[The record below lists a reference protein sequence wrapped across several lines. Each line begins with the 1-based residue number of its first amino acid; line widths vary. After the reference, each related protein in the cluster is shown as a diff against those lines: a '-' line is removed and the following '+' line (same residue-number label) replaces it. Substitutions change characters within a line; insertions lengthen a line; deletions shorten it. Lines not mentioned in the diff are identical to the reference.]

1 MRGEGGAQGRDASP
15 PRAFCRRPS
24 RRSAGVEA
32 YRSRANFNTVVE
44 SLNEAL
50 PVPEAARL
58 ARPAVFELT
67 SRGFTLAKSLSK
79 LDGAPGRLPPLVEGG
94 VAAPKLQ
101 SSDPLP
107 LVCASL
113 ERWAAVTGA
122 RVGVLPPPA
131 APVPP
136 PPAPGGEGG
145 DVAAPA
151 APPPPSFDPPED
163 RNVEVAYK
171 HMFTTLEDRAAALEG
186 RLSEMAD
193 AIVAAHGLAELLVPV
208 GAVSQTPVVCVGR
221 VCVDGEG
228 KINPASVM
236 LEGNTRGPLAAVVPS
251 ARVLLDLRDVPSF
264 SLFPG
269 QVVGVRGL
277 FTSGSSSML
286 VQARRRRRQEQRPPP
301 AAPPHTHAS
310 PCPSRLQ
317 EIYHGAVPGPLVA
330 PLANASA
337 EAAAIAA
344 VAPAGGPGPLRVWA
358 ASGPYC
364 LHGNLEYNPL
374 ADLKSEVAEGRT
386 PAPDVLVLVRRR
398 RREGAG
404 RGRGELR
411 HLPPPPRR
419 WAPLWTPSTRASGP
433 ATSP

>member
-1 MRGEGGAQGRDASP
+1 
-15 PRAFCRRPS
+15 
-24 RRSAGVEA
+24 VEA

-58 ARPAVFELT
+58 TRPAVFELT

-94 VAAPKLQ
+94 AVAPKLQ

-122 RVGVLPPPA
+122 RVGVLPAPA
-131 APVPP
+131 AAP
-136 PPAPGGEGG
+136 PPAPALEDG
-145 DVAAPA
+145 DAAPA
-151 APPPPSFDPPED
+151 AQPPLLPSYDPPED

-193 AIVAAHGLAELLVPV
+193 AIVAANGLAELLVPV
-208 GAVSQTPVVCVGR
+208 GTVSQTPVVCVGR

-269 QVVGVRGL
+269 QVIGVRGL

-286 VQARRRRRQEQRPPP
+286 VQASRHASGRPLALTPAPPPP
-301 AAPPHTHAS
+301 A
-310 PCPSRLQ
+310 CPRVPLQ
-317 EIYHGAVPGPLVA
+317 TVYHGASPGHLVA

-337 EAAAIAA
+337 EAAAVAA

-374 ADLKSEVAEGRT
+374 SDLKSEVAEGRT
-386 PAPDVLVLVRRR
+386 TAPDVLVLVR
-398 RREGAG
+398 G
-404 RGRGELR
+404 RGVGMRGYLV
-411 HLPPPPRR
+411 LPSLP
-419 WAPLWTPSTRASGP
+419 RASG
-433 ATSP
+433 